1 MTHFAEYVVSHPSG
15 QTGRHVQTNAQ
26 RCIQKNV
33 ETITAY
39 GAKQL
44 VISPGESPK
53 ASHNPLLGVGCFHIV

>member
-1 MTHFAEYVVSHPSG
+1 
-15 QTGRHVQTNAQ
+15 
-26 RCIQKNV
+26 V